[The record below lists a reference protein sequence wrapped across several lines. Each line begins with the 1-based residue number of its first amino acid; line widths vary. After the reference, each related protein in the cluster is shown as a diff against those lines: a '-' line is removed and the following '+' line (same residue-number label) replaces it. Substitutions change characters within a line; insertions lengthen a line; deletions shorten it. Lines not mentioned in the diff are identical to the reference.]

1 MKLAFQGELGA
12 FSHLA
17 ALELFLKSEIKACQT
32 FEECFKLAMDDS
44 KYKIIIPI
52 ENSLAG
58 RVADIHYLIPKYKL
72 QIYAEYYHPVIHNLL
87 GLKGTKLKDIITV
100 RSHSQAIG
108 QCQKI
113 IQKNNSD
120 YKKYFFESSLNLKK
134 DIYSSYDYYMQNKYK
149 LTVNQKTLNTV
160 KNYFK

>member
-17 ALELFLKSEIKACQT
+17 ATKSFPKAEIKTCQT
-32 FEECFKLAMDDS
+32 FEECFKLATDNPE
-44 KYKIIIPI
+44 YTIIIPI

-72 QIYAEYYHPVIHNLL
+72 QIYAEYFHPVTHNLL
-87 GLKGTKLKDIITV
+87 GIKGTKLKEIKTV

-113 IQKNNSD
+113 
-120 YKKYFFESSLNLKK
+120 
-134 DIYSSYDYYMQNKYK
+134 
-149 LTVNQKTLNTV
+149 V
-160 KNYFK
+160 K